1 MIKRTYYSYI
11 KKTSNLHSL
20 SHLTYRTW
28 NKPPIVSTVVFKFY
42 IISLSHIPV
51 SNHCAYIVKILKDKA
66 ENLSLNFAIRS
77 S

>member
-28 NKPPIVSTVVFKFY
+28 NEPPIVSTVVFKFY